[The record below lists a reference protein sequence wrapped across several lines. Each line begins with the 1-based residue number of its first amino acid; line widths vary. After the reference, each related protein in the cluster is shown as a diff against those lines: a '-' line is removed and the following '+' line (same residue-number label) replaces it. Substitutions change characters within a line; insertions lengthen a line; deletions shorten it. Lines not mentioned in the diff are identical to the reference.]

1 MSDQTEEKSCR
12 AIRERAFDYRR
23 GDLSDEQR
31 EVFVAHLERCEAC
44 RDFADRLDIVIGAA
58 REYDYDVD
66 AEKADAMFDEIAGR
80 IGESGSE
87 ESRSEKSRSEE
98 SRSEEDEIPTVGRPW
113 GMYVGVAAAA
123 AVGLIVGAVVLGVW
137 RTEPGSERGAV
148 ADEQAAGGEE
158 ERAAD
163 EGFAGLQPATEAPA
177 PVDGST
183 GESVPD
189 NVRVFASTSADWRL
203 SGEETLTLDIDRGRM
218 LVEFI
223 PRGGQTLRVDAPGYS
238 VEVVGTVFYVSAGES
253 DETLAGVVEGEVEVE
268 RDSGPAVRLTS
279 RQEVTGTF
287 ERREM
292 TERRRRQLESYVD
305 LEAHRRALA
314 EVSAEEPRAASAEEP
329 SGLKKKGIGS
339 AKGRGPTGT
348 PSDEPSEGRGLAR
361 LRRRADR
368 AVGQGYYGR
377 AERQYLSFLERA
389 PAGHDAVGPVHL
401 DLASLY
407 IKRLDRPAKAV
418 PHLKTFVE
426 RWPED
431 VAASSARRTLCDL
444 TRQLEQYEP
453 ECGARNA
460 ERGTPSTER

>member
-23 GDLSDEQR
+23 GELSEEQLA
-31 EVFVAHLERCEAC
+31 VFVEHLERCEAC

-58 REYDYDVD
+58 RDYDYDVG

-80 IGESGSE
+80 IGESGSG
-87 ESRSEKSRSEE
+87 ESGSEE
-98 SRSEEDEIPTVGRPW
+98 SGSEEDEGDVPTIGRPW

-148 ADEQAAGGEE
+148 ADEQGAGGEE
-158 ERAAD
+158 SSAD

-177 PVDGST
+177 SVDGSA
-183 GESVPD
+183 GEPVPD
-189 NVRVFASTSADWRL
+189 NVRVFASKSADWRL
-203 SGEETLTLDIDRGRM
+203 SGEEALTLDVDRGRM

-223 PRGGQTLRVDAPGYS
+223 PNGGQTLRVDAPGYS

-268 RDSGPAVRLTS
+268 RDSGPSVRLTR
-279 RQEVTGTF
+279 RQEVTGGF

-292 TERRRRQLESYVD
+292 SGERRRQLESYVD

-314 EVSAEEPRAASAEEP
+314 EVAADEPRVEETP
-329 SGLKKKGIGS
+329 DTPATEQKGIGA
-339 AKGRGPTGT
+339 AKGRGPVGAPSDD
-348 PSDEPSEGRGLAR
+348 PSDEGELSQ

-368 AVGQGYYGR
+368 AVGQGFYGR
-377 AERQYLSFLERA
+377 AERQYLDFLDRA

-407 IKRLDRPAKAV
+407 IKRLDQPAKAV
-418 PHLKTFVE
+418 PHLKTFVD

-431 VAASSARRTLCDL
+431 VAASSARRTLCEL
-444 TRQLEQYEP
+444 TRRLEAFEADCP
-453 ECGARNA
+453 
-460 ERGTPSTER
+460 